1 MSTFEIFILTN
12 FILIFLCLSL
22 VWPKVIKHIR
32 EKKIIK
38 QRKAKQVESLKKAN
52 FVKTIRTEVRKYLKE
67 IQTND

>member
-1 MSTFEIFILTN
+1 MSTPEILIITN
-12 FILIFLCLSL
+12 LILIFLCLSL
-22 VWPKVIKHIR
+22 VYPKAIAYIR

-67 IQTND
+67 IQSK